1 MQVAYFSSYALW
13 NYLTTPFLFTYPGV
27 QAREI
32 EPWQEEGQTWRRLR
46 VTYPPTIATHTPE
59 QTFYYD
65 ADGMQRRLDDVVQV
79 NGNAVIAHYTDEP
92 KTFGGL
98 LFPTRRVYRRL
109 LDGTAGRSRA
119 AITID
124 IADIAING
132 DTFQRSLREEI

>member
-1 MQVAYFSSYALW
+1 
-13 NYLTTPFLFTYPGV
+13 
-27 QAREI
+27 
-32 EPWQEEGQTWRRLR
+32 
-46 VTYPPTIATHTPE
+46 
-59 QTFYYD
+59 
-65 ADGMQRRLDDVVQV
+65 MQRRLDYVVQV

-98 LFPTRRVYRRL
+98 LFPTRRRVYRRL
-109 LDGTAGRSRA
+109 PDGTANRSRA